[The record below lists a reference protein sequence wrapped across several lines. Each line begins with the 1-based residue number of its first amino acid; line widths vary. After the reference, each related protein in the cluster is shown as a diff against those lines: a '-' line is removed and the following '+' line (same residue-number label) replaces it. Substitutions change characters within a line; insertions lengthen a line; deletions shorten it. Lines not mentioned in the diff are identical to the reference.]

1 MTNVLLDTGD
11 LGMNKENSDLG
22 LFAFPNFPAK
32 GI

>member
-11 LGMNKENSDLG
+11 LAMNKENSNLG
-22 LFAFPNFPAK
+22 LFAFLKFPAK